1 MCPNYVSYF
10 QHRRR
15 QQSCKRNG
23 MLDFQV
29 PRRTKP
35 RRCRQRARSAQQHL
49 WSPVP
54 GNFSRFA
61 RDDDCEGWS
70 STNQVIEHAPGNGQ
84 QGCTECEQPFQRRQ
98 SSPRTPIG
106 HRSCASGSKRQS
118 NRPRTVGEGV
128 GNELD
133 FRESRLGEQRLNAKS
148 ARQRDMGPCQ
158 TATTG
163 NPAASQ
169 HGSRRRRLNA
179 APAGC
184 STRRVGQ
191 SGPFCQR
198 QNRRGHQRPAKSTH
212 HPKAAAA
219 HRETATTGNPAAS
232 QHGSRRRRLN
242 AAPAGCSTR
251 RVGQSGPF
259 CQRQN
264 RRGHQRPA
272 KSTHHPKA
280 AAAHRETATTGNPA
294 ASQHGSRRRR
304 LNAAPAGWRRCSGG
318 PPLRDQ
324 RCRLGGDGRVRRGAG
339 RFAVGPL

>member
-242 AAPAGCSTR
+242 AAPAG
-251 RVGQSGPF
+251 
-259 CQRQN
+259 
-264 RRGHQRPA
+264 
-272 KSTHHPKA
+272 
-280 AAAHRETATTGNPA
+280 
-294 ASQHGSRRRR
+294 
-304 LNAAPAGWRRCSGG
+304 WRRCSGG